1 MVMAKIRYK
10 YENFHSHTCKLIYNW
25 QVLMRCNILFCDT
38 VCELS
43 PKNYFDLYYEPGYIN

>member
-10 YENFHSHTCKLIYNW
+10 YEYFHSHTCKLIYNW